1 MGASFS
7 NLIPFRYIQDKQ
19 LKNKGANQC
28 LAIENGKLKLGK
40 LGDIP
45 ILYHRFMFKAF
56 LD

>member
-1 MGASFS
+1 VGASFS